1 MYCVRKVNDDY
12 TWIGADSRRLA
23 VFEGVFGV
31 PEGVS
36 YNSYLLLDEKTV
48 LFDTVDAQ
56 VIHQFRENLY
66 HALDGRTL
74 DYDLTMGG
82 GLWLNGGHLWHIT
95 WTQGT
100 GSTFAFYDADGRPLR
115 ILSGRSYIAWLSSLT
130 GEEVTVQDSAGNDLL
145 QP

>member
-1 MYCVRKVNDDY
+1 M
-12 TWIGADSRRLA
+12 RL
-23 VFEGVFGV
+23 
-31 PEGVS
+31 P
-36 YNSYLLLDEKTV
+36 LLLATAV
-48 LFDTVDAQ
+48 LLTSAACVHAADKPAQGDAKPDAPAD
-56 VIHQFRENLY
+56 VA
-66 HALDGRTL
+66 ALPADASVRQSIRVDGRTL

>member
-1 MYCVRKVNDDY
+1 MAAPDH
-12 TWIGADSRRLA
+12 GRRP
-23 VFEGVFGV
+23 V
-31 PEGVS
+31 
-36 YNSYLLLDEKTV
+36 
-48 LFDTVDAQ
+48 AQ
-56 VIHQFRENLY
+56 R
-66 HALDGRTL
+66 RPP
-74 DYDLTMGG
+74 
-82 GLWLNGGHLWHIT
+82 WHIT

>member
-1 MYCVRKVNDDY
+1 MVSLPCVQVMFHRWPSLSQTPPPLFSASTLRDD
-12 TWIGADSRRLA
+12 
-23 VFEGVFGV
+23 GV
-31 PEGVS
+31 
-36 YNSYLLLDEKTV
+36 
-48 LFDTVDAQ
+48 
-56 VIHQFRENLY
+56 
-66 HALDGRTL
+66 TL

-100 GSTFAFYDADGRPLR
+100 DSTFAFYDADGRPLR